1 MHGSAR
7 RNIRADGYPSLSHRP
22 RDTAV
27 EQPNLARKAKVAV
40 IDDDRFIRY
49 LLDLHLRNAGYD
61 VFVAEDAVVGGRLVL
76 ERSPDV
82 IVCDVDMPYMNGCE
96 FAEALQSDPAT
107 CNIPVI
113 FLTVHANDTRAR
125 ELGATC
131 LQKPVTADELVR
143 AVERFSAPSA
153 RAIA

>member
-1 MHGSAR
+1 MNKIASPKPKLER
-7 RNIRADGYPSLSHRP
+7 R
-22 RDTAV
+22 T
-27 EQPNLARKAKVAV
+27 KVAV

-49 LLDLHLRNAGYD
+49 LLDMHLRNAGYE
-61 VFVAEDAVVGGRLVL
+61 VFVAEDAVVGGRIVL
-76 ERSPDV
+76 ERCPDV
-82 IVCDVDMPYMNGCE
+82 IVCDLDMPYMSGCE
-96 FAEALQSDPAT
+96 FAEALRSDPAT

-113 FLTVHANDTRAR
+113 FLTVHAHDGRAR

-153 RAIA
+153 RAIV

>member
-1 MHGSAR
+1 M
-7 RNIRADGYPSLSHRP
+7 NK
-22 RDTAV
+22 TALQ
-27 EQPNLARKAKVAV
+27 QPTAQRKTKVAV

-49 LLDLHLRNAGYD
+49 LLDMHLRNAGYE
-61 VFVAEDAVVGGRLVL
+61 VFVAEDAVVGGRIVL
-76 ERSPDV
+76 ERAPDV
-82 IVCDVDMPYMNGCE
+82 IVCDVDMPYMSGCE
-96 FAEALQSDPAT
+96 FAEALRTDPAT

-113 FLTVHANDTRAR
+113 FLTVHANEARAR